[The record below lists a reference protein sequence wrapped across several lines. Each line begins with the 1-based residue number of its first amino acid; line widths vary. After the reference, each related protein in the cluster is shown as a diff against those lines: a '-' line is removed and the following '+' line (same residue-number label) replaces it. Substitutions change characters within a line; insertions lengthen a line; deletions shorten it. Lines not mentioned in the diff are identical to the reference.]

1 MIRAEVSERAYEG
14 IFVSGFGCRASSSS
28 GWSGSSGT
36 LVGDIVNA
44 VVLVRLA
51 IGVHHGGFVS
61 FAGETIFL
69 QVALFLAISAS
80 GVGVPQ
86 GGVGAGLVVAVETFF
101 AGSEAQRVGQAVHL
115 ASRPR

>member
-1 MIRAEVSERAYEG
+1 MMIRAEVSERAYEG
-14 IFVSGFGCRASSSS
+14 VFVSGFGCRASSSSS

-36 LVGDIVNA
+36 LVGDVVNA

-51 IGVHHGGFVS
+51 IGVHHGSFVS

-69 QVALFLAISAS
+69 QVALFLAVSAG

-86 GGVGAGLVVAVETFF
+86 GGVGAGLVAETFLL
-101 AGSEAQRVGQAVHL
+101 EAKRSKL
-115 ASRPR
+115 AKLLIW